1 MCAPQSRPRALIPHA
16 VKRSGSWL
24 SFPPVWCSVHA
35 RTAVCPSYHKCP
47 SGLFAVWGRSG
58 GYLEASAFRSPLPLP
73 SLPSTLLSTF
83 LSPLLSSPLLPPPPH
98 PRHRA
103 PGRGPEGEEAVP
115 GLMNARAMVPFP
127 SASSLRPSEGALHT
141 PFPALTTESFPP
153 RRCTFDAICKEQPV
167 TSSPIKG
174 SSFFVQ
180 GALARLTPFYSS
192 RRCGSCSPSRT

>member
-83 LSPLLSSPLLPPPPH
+83 LSPLLSSPLLPPPP
-98 PRHRA
+98 PPPTPGTWAGARRRGGRA
-103 PGRGPEGEEAVP
+103 WPHER
-115 GLMNARAMVPFP
+115 ARN
-127 SASSLRPSEGALHT
+127 GALSQ
-141 PFPALTTESFPP
+141 PLFPP
-153 RRCTFDAICKEQPV
+153 PQ
-167 TSSPIKG
+167 
-174 SSFFVQ
+174 
-180 GALARLTPFYSS
+180 
-192 RRCGSCSPSRT
+192 